1 MRIKKVLNVGVALK
15 FVESKGVKLVG
26 IGAEEIVDHNLKM
39 ILGMIWTLILRFQ
52 IQDISEEELSAKEAL
67 LLWYQKKTK
76 GYKNVNVQDFHRSFQ
91 DGLAWCAVIHKH
103 RPDLIDFDSLNP
115 SDSMG
120 NLKLAFEIADKHL
133 DVPQILDPA
142 DIVDTAK
149 PDERSIITYCSALY
163 HVFAKGQQAE
173 QAAKN
178 LANALDIQMQIA
190 ALKDEYARRAK
201 ALLEWTHA
209 ASASL
214 AERNFPNSVEGVQT
228 KISEFKAWKKDEKAP
243 KGNEKT
249 EVEALFNNIQTKLR
263 LNKRAA
269 YVPPAGLHPS
279 DIDSAWSSL
288 GKAEN
293 DRGVALRQELRRQR
307 YLASLVASFKLQA
320 GSLSNWVAVKTKLLQ
335 SDTLGNTV
343 DSVNAALR
351 NLEAFHED
359 YSAQSSK
366 LTVLADLSNKLAEG
380 KSADADS
387 VASELSSLQSSW
399 DSLKPMYESRKAALE
414 AQLEK
419 LQAIQAMLVD
429 FAKKALA
436 FARFAEDSTQ
446 TLGEPVLVDSIEE
459 LAALETR
466 LAEIADSVAQR
477 QGDVADLESLASKLH
492 DAGVEET
499 TYSEYSIGDIKQHH
513 STVDA
518 AVAERKKVLAAE
530 HAKQLQNEE
539 LRKKWASEAAA
550 FSEWCNG
557 REAAIKDRS
566 ANPGS
571 SEVELKAT
579 LTNIEAFRAEL
590 HSNQS
595 KFDAISHLAQQLE
608 DAEITENKHSTL
620 TFENL
625 KLQWDALFALQAN
638 SQKIIENEI
647 LLKAH
652 SGVTDEQLAEF
663 KSAFA
668 HFDKDNS
675 GHLNRLEFK
684 SCLQSLGEELK
695 DPEIEALMN
704 EYGLLIEEN
713 GATTRQLPFNSF
725 VAYMIKKHSNTDNAQ
740 AIVESFATI
749 AGGKEFV
756 TANDLRSVLPNDKV
770 DYLLAHMPK
779 HASVEDGYDYKS
791 YAATLYA

>member
-1 MRIKKVLNVGVALK
+1 VSLFVRNSAANV
-15 FVESKGVKLVG
+15 
-26 IGAEEIVDHNLKM
+26 I
-39 ILGMIWTLILRFQ
+39 
-52 IQDISEEELSAKEAL
+52 
-67 LLWYQKKTK
+67 
-76 GYKNVNVQDFHRSFQ
+76 
-91 DGLAWCAVIHKH
+91 
-103 RPDLIDFDSLNP
+103 
-115 SDSMG
+115 
-120 NLKLAFEIADKHL
+120 
-133 DVPQILDPA
+133 
-142 DIVDTAK
+142 
-149 PDERSIITYCSALY
+149 
-163 HVFAKGQQAE
+163 
-173 QAAKN
+173 
-178 LANALDIQMQIA
+178 
-190 ALKDEYARRAK
+190 
-201 ALLEWTHA
+201 
-209 ASASL
+209 
-214 AERNFPNSVEGVQT
+214 
-228 KISEFKAWKKDEKAP
+228 
-243 KGNEKT
+243 
-249 EVEALFNNIQTKLR
+249 
-263 LNKRAA
+263 
-269 YVPPAGLHPS
+269 
-279 DIDSAWSSL
+279 
-288 GKAEN
+288 
-293 DRGVALRQELRRQR
+293 
-307 YLASLVASFKLQA
+307 LVASFRLQA
-320 GSLSNWVAVKTKLLQ
+320 GSLNNWVAVKTKLVQ
-335 SDTLGNTV
+335 SEVLGDTV
-343 DSVNAALR
+343 DSVSAALR

-359 YSAQSSK
+359 YTAQSSK
-366 LTVLADLSNKLAEG
+366 LTVLADLSHKLADG
-380 KSADADS
+380 KSADADA
-387 VASELSSLQSSW
+387 VASELSTLQGSW
-399 DSLKPMYESRKAALE
+399 DSLQPMHASRKAALE

-419 LQAIQAMLVD
+419 LQAIQTMLVD

-446 TLGEPVLVDSIEE
+446 ALGEPVLVDSVEE
-459 LAALETR
+459 VAALETR
-466 LAEIADSVAQR
+466 LGEIAASVAHR
-477 QGDVADLESLASKLH
+477 QGDLADLESLASKLH
-492 DAGVEET
+492 EAGVEET

-513 STVDA
+513 SSVDA

-530 HAKQLQNEE
+530 HATQLKNEE
-539 LRKKWASEAAA
+539 LRKQWASEATS

-557 REAAIKDRS
+557 RESALKERS

-571 SEVELKAT
+571 NEAELKAT
-579 LTNIEAFRAEL
+579 LSHIEAFRAEL

-595 KFDAISHLAQQLE
+595 KFDAVSHLAQQLE

-620 TFENL
+620 TFEGL

-704 EYGLLIEEN
+704 EFGLLIEEN
-713 GATTRQLPFNSF
+713 GLTTRQLPFNSF

-740 AIVESFATI
+740 AIVESFSTI

-779 HASVEDGYDYKS
+779 YAAVEDGYDYKS

>member
-67 LLWYQKKTK
+67 LLWFQKKTK
-76 GYKNVNVQDFHRSFQ
+76 GYNGVNVQDFHRSFQ
-91 DGLAWCAVIHKH
+91 DGLAFCAVIHKH
-103 RPDLIDFDSLNP
+103 RPDLLDFDSLNP
-115 SDSMG
+115 ADKMG
-120 NLKLAFEIADKHL
+120 NLKLAFELADKHL

-178 LANALDIQMQIA
+178 VANALDIQMQIS

-201 ALLEWTHA
+201 ALVDWTHA
-209 ASASL
+209 GAASL
-214 AERNFPNSVEGVQT
+214 TERGFPNSVEGVQS

-263 LNKRAA
+263 LNKRHA

-279 DIDSAWSSL
+279 DIDSAWAAL

-293 DRGVALRQELRRQR
+293 DRGIALRQELRRQR

-320 GSLSNWVAVKTKLLQ
+320 GSLQKWVDVKFKLLQ
-335 SDTLGNTV
+335 TDVLGTTI
-343 DSVNAALR
+343 DSVNAQLR

-366 LTVLADLSNKLAEG
+366 LGVLAELSSKLNEG
-380 KSADADS
+380 KSADADT
-387 VASELSSLQSSW
+387 VAADL
-399 DSLKPMYESRKAALE
+399 AALQTSWQNLGPMHDSQKQALE
-414 AQLEK
+414 QLLEK
-419 LQAIQAMLVD
+419 LQAIQNMLVD
-429 FAKKALA
+429 FAKRALA
-436 FARFAEDSTQ
+436 YVRFAEDSIQ
-446 TLGEPVLVDSIEE
+446 TLGEPVLVDSVEE
-459 LAALETR
+459 VSALETR
-466 LAEIADSVAQR
+466 WEAVSSSVSQR
-477 QGDVADLESLASKLH
+477 QADVSELESLASKLH
-492 DAGVEET
+492 EAAVEET
-499 TYSEYSIGDIKQHH
+499 TYSEYSVADIKQRQ
-513 STVDA
+513 SALDA
-518 AVAERKKVLAAE
+518 AVADRKAALAAE
-530 HAKQLQNEE
+530 HATQVHNEE
-539 LRKKWASEAAA
+539 LRKKWSVEAASFA
-550 FSEWCNG
+550 AWCANQ
-557 REAAIKDRS
+557 EQSIKELS
-566 ANPGS
+566 GNPGS
-571 SEVELKAT
+571 DEGELKAT
-579 LTNIEAFRAEL
+579 LAKIEAVRSGL
-590 HSNQS
+590 HSNQG
-595 KFDAISHLAQQLE
+595 KFDALSTLAQHLE
-608 DAEITENKHSTL
+608 DAEITENKHTTL
-620 TFENL
+620 TYESV
-625 KLQWDALFALQAN
+625 KLQWDALFSLQAN
-638 SQKIIENEI
+638 AQKIIENEL

-652 SGVTDEQLAEF
+652 SGVSEEQLQEF
-663 KSAFA
+663 KQAFA

-695 DPEIEALMN
+695 DPEIEALMT
-704 EYGLLIEEN
+704 EFGLLLEEN
-713 GATTRQLPFNSF
+713 GATSRQIPFNSF

-779 HASVEDGYDYKS
+779 YAAVEDGFDYKA
-791 YAATLYA
+791 YASTLYA